1 MTSKLISKQ
10 TEIIYDTDK
19 NNSNLWL
26 WNLDIISAR
35 CKELIC
41 VWKTD
46 LKEIHG
52 AFQTEEGWRIRNNGQ
67 MQKLI
72 RGEDRVKSI
81 RAHSGGD
88 ISTGWEKQ
96 NSEEGYR
103 MEFHRSEMQRMAKR

>member
-1 MTSKLISKQ
+1 MTLVRTIVTYGCETWTSSVRDVKSLFVFERQ
-10 TEIIYDTDK
+10 TLRET
-19 NNSNLWL
+19 
-26 WNLDIISAR
+26 
-35 CKELIC
+35 
-41 VWKTD
+41 
-46 LKEIHG
+46 HG